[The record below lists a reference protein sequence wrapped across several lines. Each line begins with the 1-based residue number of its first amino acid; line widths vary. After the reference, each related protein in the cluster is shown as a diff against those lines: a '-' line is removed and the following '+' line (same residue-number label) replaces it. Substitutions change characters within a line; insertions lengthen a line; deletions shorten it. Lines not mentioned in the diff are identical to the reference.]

1 MYINIL
7 SYIHHYSFLLR
18 KLLCSIY
25 YSLVIIINAKIN
37 AFSNTNLSASSMAVT
52 ICDEHNFEAR
62 PEEFNSQ
69 QGNDDEHRV

>member
-18 KLLCSIY
+18 KLL
-25 YSLVIIINAKIN
+25 IIINAKIK

-69 QGNDDEHRV
+69 QSNDDERRV